1 VVNTFFQEVGIM
13 LKYSGELSP
22 LRTDL
27 SILNEL
33 KLQDQPV
40 GVKFLFNKPEG
51 IKKLD
56 KEMAICIMP
65 EEAQKGA
72 FYVDMSNFVCAEAL
86 FLGVANDDPFSNAGL
101 IGTKEGLDIFQ
112 EARANRRIYH
122 ELPTLKKGT
131 CNYMIFAPLSGMN
144 FDPDVLVITGTV
156 RQAEII
162 MRAYTYSTGFMYES
176 RTTPVIGCAWTFA
189 YPYIT
194 GKLNYVVEGLC
205 FGHLARKVST
215 PGMVTISI
223 PYNLI
228 NLIITNMKEMT
239 WELPAYKD
247 TREEYTERF
256 KRVTGSRLITE
267 EAK

>member
-1 VVNTFFQEVGIM
+1 M
-13 LKYSGELSP
+13 LKYSGEISP

-27 SILNEL
+27 SILKDLEL
-33 KLQDQPV
+33 EDQPV
-40 GVKFLFNKPEG
+40 GVKFLFEKPEG
-51 IKKLD
+51 IKRLD
-56 KEMAICIMP
+56 KKIAVCLMP

-72 FYVDMSNFVCAEAL
+72 FYVDNASYICAEAL
-86 FLGVANDDPFSNAGL
+86 FLGIATDDPSSNAGM

-131 CNYMIFAPLSGMN
+131 CNYMIFAPLSELN

-156 RQAEII
+156 RQAEILL
-162 MRAYTYSTGFMYES
+162 RAHTYSTGEIYES
-176 RTTPVIGCAWTFA
+176 KTTPVIGCAWTFA

-194 GKLNYVVEGLC
+194 GKLNYLTAGLC

-215 PGMVTISI
+215 PGMVIVSI

-228 NLIITNMKEMT
+228 KLIIDNLHEMT
-239 WELPAYKD
+239 WVLDAYKD

-256 KRVTGSRLITE
+256 KRVTGSRLIE
-267 EAK
+267 DDPK